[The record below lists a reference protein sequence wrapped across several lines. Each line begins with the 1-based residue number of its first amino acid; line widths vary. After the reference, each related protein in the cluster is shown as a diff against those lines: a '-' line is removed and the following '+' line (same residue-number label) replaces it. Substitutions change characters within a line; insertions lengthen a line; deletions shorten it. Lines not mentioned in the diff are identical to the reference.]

1 MQEGI
6 PPLLC
11 VVLPLSLSPCAYSL
25 IAVAKLHHPLGASVQ
40 VINFQMSSKPQQ
52 PDTAAAA
59 GQAAAGAE
67 KTTIPSSSSSSSS
80 NGESDLPEDCIG
92 CRVTGFVF
100 GVGGSA
106 YIASRLWEHPPPRG
120 GHRAVLIVSSA
131 ALACMGL
138 LRAGGM

>member
-1 MQEGI
+1 
-6 PPLLC
+6 
-11 VVLPLSLSPCAYSL
+11 
-25 IAVAKLHHPLGASVQ
+25 
-40 VINFQMSSKPQQ
+40 MSSKPQQ
-52 PDTAAAA
+52 PDTVAAAA
-59 GQAAAGAE
+59 GQAAGDKATAGAGQ
-67 KTTIPSSSSSSSS
+67 KPISSSSSSS

-92 CRVTGFVF
+92 CRVTGFIF

-120 GHRAVLIVSSA
+120 GHKVVLIVSSA